1 MLQDATV
8 LRNRV
13 NVEAIQAYQRSQR
26 LIWVLCMLQL
36 ANIERRLAKR
46 KLQGKYAR
54 ARVFYRAATE
64 ELQECQLDFQG
75 SERPAAQSPKP
86 DAESADSQPS
96 SGMSGCS
103 PQKDLVLG
111 LQSWARME
119 GFLG

>member
-1 MLQDATV
+1 
-8 LRNRV
+8 
-13 NVEAIQAYQRSQR
+13 
-26 LIWVLCMLQL
+26 MLQL

-54 ARVFYRAATE
+54 ARVFYRAAAE
-64 ELQECQLDFQG
+64 ELQECQLEFQG
-75 SERPAAQSPKP
+75 SVGPTAQSSQP
-86 DAESADSQPS
+86 DADSAAPQQS
-96 SGMSGCS
+96 SGLSSCS

>member
-1 MLQDATV
+1 
-8 LRNRV
+8 
-13 NVEAIQAYQRSQR
+13 
-26 LIWVLCMLQL
+26 MLQL

-64 ELQECQLDFQG
+64 ELQECQLEFQG
-75 SERPAAQSPKP
+75 SKSPAAQSSRA
-86 DAESADSQPS
+86 DAESAEPQQS
-96 SGMSGCS
+96 SGMSSCS
-103 PQKDLVLG
+103 PQKDLILG

>member
-1 MLQDATV
+1 
-8 LRNRV
+8 
-13 NVEAIQAYQRSQR
+13 
-26 LIWVLCMLQL
+26 MLQL

-54 ARVFYRAATE
+54 ARVFYRAAAE
-64 ELQECQLDFQG
+64 ELQECQLDFRDREG
-75 SERPAAQSPKP
+75 PAAQSSISDVKS
-86 DAESADSQPS
+86 AEPPQSFGVS
-96 SGMSGCS
+96 SCS